1 MEVLPPVFREA
12 GEAILLDKFKTML
25 VDADETTYGFRLEN
39 AYPAIMLSLNIGMDG
54 KSSTE

>member
-1 MEVLPPVFREA
+1 MLPPVFREA